1 MDGRSPD
8 WARSLVRALSTEAL
22 CPRAQAQAAAHLM
35 RIKEAAI
42 GTECSHESV
51 PLKPKPHERI
61 LARSVRA

>member
-1 MDGRSPD
+1 
-8 WARSLVRALSTEAL
+8 LVRALSTEAL